1 MTRRLLSIS
10 CLAALAA
17 FAQAPAGSLNPAVQA
32 VVEGISE
39 QRIAAIEQKLE
50 SFGTRNLLSSRDDP
64 EHGIGAA
71 RRWIEREM
79 KSFSP
84 RLDVRQECHLEKKNL
99 RVTRD
104 VQLCN
109 VVAELKGAVHP
120 ERYLIVSG
128 HYDSIVLVFK
138 KDQPR
143 VIDAEAT
150 AAVPVAPGVTDDA
163 SGVAAVMELARVMS
177 TRQYEKSI
185 LFVAF
190 AGEEQGLLGSR
201 YMADQAR
208 QHGAQIEAVLNND
221 IIGSDVAG
229 NGRKEDSSV
238 RVYSDGPEDSGP
250 RALARYAKEISERYV
265 PSMRMNL
272 VFRADRFGRGGDHT
286 PFAEDGFAAVRLT
299 STEENY
305 ANQHTLHDT
314 FANTSPS
321 YTTRVARMNGA
332 VLATLALAPKPP
344 GVTRMTAGRATPML
358 TRGKSGYDA
367 ALQWTYDQPESDLA
381 GFAIVMRDSTSP
393 VWQKQIAVGN
403 VREYVLPDVSIDDI
417 VIGVKAVDRD
427 GNESLVSAYAITPFR
442 LVPR

>member
-1 MTRRLLSIS
+1 
-10 CLAALAA
+10 
-17 FAQAPAGSLNPAVQA
+17 
-32 VVEGISE
+32 
-39 QRIAAIEQKLE
+39 
-50 SFGTRNLLSSRDDP
+50 
-64 EHGIGAA
+64 
-71 RRWIEREM
+71 
-79 KSFSP
+79 
-84 RLDVRQECHLEKKNL
+84 
-99 RVTRD
+99 
-104 VQLCN
+104 
-109 VVAELKGAVHP
+109 
-120 ERYLIVSG
+120 
-128 HYDSIVLVFK
+128 
-138 KDQPR
+138 
-143 VIDAEAT
+143 
-150 AAVPVAPGVTDDA
+150 VTDDA

-208 QHGAQIEAVLNND
+208 QHGARIEAVLNND
-221 IIGSDVAG
+221 IIGSDAAG
-229 NGRKEDSSV
+229 NGRKENSSV

-367 ALQWTYDQPESDLA
+367 ALQWTYDQPENDLA
-381 GFAIVMRDSTSP
+381 GFVIVMRDSTSP